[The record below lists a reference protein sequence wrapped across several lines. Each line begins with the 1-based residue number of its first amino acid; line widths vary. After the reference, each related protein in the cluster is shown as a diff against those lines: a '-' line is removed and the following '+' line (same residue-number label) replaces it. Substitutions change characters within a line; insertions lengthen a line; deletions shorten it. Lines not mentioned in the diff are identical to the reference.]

1 MNFTTRT
8 ISELIEFSRPP
19 QENLRTKAKREY
31 KQLNIVNS
39 LEENNL
45 QHKIISIIGDELDHT
60 QNQQPFEFG
69 DSFAIDYEP
78 DFNIIGNLNQNLQDP
93 QQLVA
98 AHSPNSKPQ
107 MRQILVNKLIS
118 KQQQLHQDEL
128 SEEVNENESLVDEYR
143 MGAKKLPVIGK
154 QQLIVEGKL
163 VNNPEDV
170 VVENE
175 NDLGDDLNGDE
186 LLDEDDDLMDEIE
199 EEMGYDDDLQY
210 DDEEGDLEDD
220 VDEIVYEE
228 DGMLTSVVRN
238 KLSGQLGQNS
248 KQPNNNSSSYNT
260 NGGVK
265 RIKTNNS
272 TIEDGHSSSNHSNNN
287 SVNNFK
293 FSPQN
298 KKLSIALSNAR
309 TYSNGMIVNKSFNK
323 GLNNKLINNNLSN
336 SNLND
341 ALSDLKLKEQRTR

>member
-1 MNFTTRT
+1 M
-8 ISELIEFSRPP
+8 
-19 QENLRTKAKREY
+19 
-31 KQLNIVNS
+31 NS

-69 DSFAIDYEP
+69 DTFAIEYEP
-78 DFNIIGNLNQNLQDP
+78 DFNIIGNLNQNLQES

-107 MRQILVNKLIS
+107 MRQLLVNKLIS
-118 KQQQLHQDEL
+118 KQQQLHQDDL
-128 SEEVNENESLVDEYR
+128 GEEVNENESLADEYR
-143 MGAKKLPVIGK
+143 ISGKKLPVIGK

-186 LLDEDDDLMDEIE
+186 LLDEDDDLMDEME
-199 EEMGYDDDLQY
+199 EEMGYEDDLQY

-238 KLSGQLGQNS
+238 KLSGNIGAGQNS
-248 KQPNNNSSSYNT
+248 KQSNNNSSYNT
-260 NGGVK
+260 NGSVK

-287 SVNNFK
+287 SLNNFK
-293 FSPQN
+293 FSPHN
-298 KKLSIALSNAR
+298 KKLSIALNNAR
-309 TYSNGMIVNKSFNK
+309 TYSNGLIVNKSMFNK
-323 GLNNKLINNNLSN
+323 SLNNKLANNNLSN
-336 SNLND
+336 SNLNE
-341 ALSDLKLKEQRTR
+341 ALSDLKLREQKTR

>member
-1 MNFTTRT
+1 M
-8 ISELIEFSRPP
+8 
-19 QENLRTKAKREY
+19 
-31 KQLNIVNS
+31 NS

-69 DSFAIDYEP
+69 DSFAIDYES
-78 DFNIIGNLNQNLQDP
+78 DFNIIGNLNQNLQDS

-118 KQQQLHQDEL
+118 KQQQQQQLHQDDL
-128 SEEVNENESLVDEYR
+128 SEDVNENESLVDEYR
-143 MGAKKLPVIGK
+143 VGNKKPLVIGK

-186 LLDEDDDLMDEIE
+186 LLDEEDDLMDEME
-199 EEMGYDDDLQY
+199 EEMGYEDDLQY
-210 DDEEGDLEDD
+210 EDEEGDLEDD

-238 KLSGQLGQNS
+238 KLSGNIGAGQNS
-248 KQPNNNSSSYNT
+248 KQQPNNNSSYNT
-260 NGGVK
+260 NGSVK

-287 SVNNFK
+287 SLNNFK

-309 TYSNGMIVNKSFNK
+309 TYSNGLIVNKSMFNK
-323 GLNNKLINNNLSN
+323 SLNNKLINNNLSN
-336 SNLND
+336 SNLNE
-341 ALSDLKLKEQRTR
+341 ALSDLKLREQRTR